1 MSRIM
6 NMKSLRKI
14 IWNARRPARQVCC
27 QLEFNLPASRL
38 GREDVE
44 VLDGLRRLREELGRK

>member
-1 MSRIM
+1 M